1 MKKLYTLFTLLSL
14 FILLSLFSCEKA
26 INFKLENSKPLLVVD
41 AEIENNKAPRVVLS
55 NSISY
60 YSQVSADVFAKSFIH
75 DADVSIS
82 NGTITQKL
90 IEYSY
95 PITPEY
101 NAYYYGI
108 DSSSLNNAFIGE
120 LNTTYDLKII
130 VDGNEYHSTTTIP
143 NFNVVPDSVYFKPT
157 PQSPDSNKRSL
168 FLEATDPQ
176 GLGNYIRY
184 FTKKNQQPYY
194 PGPNSVFTDEII
206 DGTTFTVQLE
216 QGINRNSPP
225 HCSNYFFKSDTI
237 TFKLC
242 NINRSTYKFWN
253 TWEFLNQS
261 IGNPFSQPGKVEGN
275 ITNGALGSFCG
286 YAAWYKTIIV
296 Q

>member
-1 MKKLYTLFTLLSL
+1 MKKIYTLFTSLSL
-14 FILLSLFSCEKA
+14 CSLLSLFSCEKA
-26 INFKLENSKPLLVVD
+26 INFKLEDSKPLLVVD
-41 AEIENNKAPRVVLS
+41 AEIENNKAPRVLLS

-60 YSQVSADVFAKSFIH
+60 YSQVSTDVFLKSFVH

-82 NGTITQKL
+82 NGTVTHKL
-90 IEYSY
+90 IEYTYEIS
-95 PITPEY
+95 PGY
-101 NAYYYGI
+101 NGYYYGI
-108 DSSSLNNAFIGE
+108 DSGSLNTAFIGT

-130 VDGNEYHSTTTIP
+130 VAGNEYHSSTTIP
-143 NFNVVPDSVYFKPT
+143 DLNVVPDSVFFKPT

-168 FLEATDPQ
+168 FLKATDPA

-184 FTKKNQQPYY
+184 FTKKNEQPFY
-194 PGPNSVFTDEII
+194 PGPNSVFTDEIV
-206 DGTTFTVQLE
+206 DGSTYNVQLE

-225 HCSNYFFKSDTI
+225 LCSNYFFKSDTI

-253 TWEFLNQS
+253 TWEFVNQS